1 MAGGGRPALA
11 RRRQRVHLSG
21 MQPADP
27 PDPTEPSATA
37 IRVKTLENG
46 AFAYAIEGS
55 PRGLPPVTRRDL
67 DLAWADARAAALA
80 GSWGVVRGFR
90 FRRPDGSAID
100 LALADPDARCWAG
113 AVDYRVGLHTS
124 YGLSILLRL
133 LALVD
138 LLARAPWSRLLCK
151 LTPGGARAGADLD
164 ARLLAAAASA
174 ELTDDARFDE
184 PALRARVVPA
194 GLTHTHPAPGLDPP
208 GLAGASA

>member
-27 PDPTEPSATA
+27 PDPTEPGATA

-133 LALVD
+133 LA
-138 LLARAPWSRLLCK
+138 RAPWSRLLCK